1 MPRAIWTGSI
11 AFGLVNVP
19 VRMYSAVE
27 DHSLHFNYVHEPD
40 GSRIGYEKVCKEE
53 GKPVPDSEIV
63 KAFEYE
69 KGEWVYMSDED
80 FEAAA
85 AENHRTIDI
94 REFVPFEEIDPIFF
108 ERTYYLGP
116 AENGERVYAL
126 LLRAMDDSGLAAIAK
141 WVMRDRQNLGC
152 LRVRDGAITLERMHF
167 ADEVRDLEGIAPKST
182 KVEKG
187 ELDMA
192 SQLIEQFRGSFEP
205 SEYRDTYR
213 DALCEII
220 KAKRKGEPVHAEPTA
235 EPEAPTD
242 LMAALKASL
251 EASQRRRG
259 KSSSKQ
265 NGNGELDSLSK
276 EELYELARE
285 ADISGRSD
293 MSKQELVKA
302 LRRAAYPW
310 KKNVL
315 SPNTQRS
322 QPPSAPSW
330 GDSWCLPDGGSRNA
344 SR

>member
-53 GKPVPDSEIV
+53 DKPVPDSEIV

-80 FEAAA
+80 FEAAG

-126 LLRAMDDSGLAAIAK
+126 LLRAMEDSGLAAIAK

-152 LRVRDGAITLERMHF
+152 LRVRDDAITLERMHF

-182 KVEKG
+182 KVDKS

-192 SQLIEQFRGSFEP
+192 SRLVEQFRGSFDP

-220 KAKRKGEPVHAEPTA
+220 KAKRKGEPVHAEPAA
-235 EPEAPTD
+235 EPEAPID
-242 LMAALKASL
+242 LMAALRASL

-259 KSSSKQ
+259 RSSSKR
-265 NGNGELDSLSK
+265 NGNGELDALSK

-302 LRRAAYPW
+302 LRRAA
-310 KKNVL
+310 
-315 SPNTQRS
+315 
-322 QPPSAPSW
+322 
-330 GDSWCLPDGGSRNA
+330 
-344 SR
+344 

>member
-69 KGEWVYMSDED
+69 KGEWVYVADAD
-80 FEAAA
+80 FDAAA

-94 REFVPFEEIDPIFF
+94 RGFVPFEEIDPIFF

-116 AENGERVYAL
+116 EENGERVYAL
-126 LLRAMDDSGLAAIAK
+126 LLRAMEESGLAGIAK

-152 LRVRDGAITLERMHF
+152 LRVREGAITLERMHF
-167 ADEVRDLEGIAPKST
+167 ADEVRSLEGIAPKKA
-182 KVEKG
+182 KVDRQ
-187 ELDMA
+187 ELEMA
-192 SQLIEQFRGSFEP
+192 SQLIEQFRGEFDP
-205 SEYRDTYR
+205 SVYTDTYR

-220 KAKRKGEPVHAEPTA
+220 KAKRRGEPVHVEPVS
-235 EPEAPTD
+235 EPEEPTD
-242 LMAALKASL
+242 LMAALRASL
-251 EASQRRRG
+251 EASQRGRG
-259 KSSSKQ
+259 RARSGQSE
-265 NGNGELDSLSK
+265 NGELDSLSK
-276 EELYELARE
+276 DELYELARE

-293 MSKQELVKA
+293 MSKEELVKA
-302 LRRAAYPW
+302 LRRAA
-310 KKNVL
+310 
-315 SPNTQRS
+315 
-322 QPPSAPSW
+322 
-330 GDSWCLPDGGSRNA
+330 
-344 SR
+344 

>member
-11 AFGLVNVP
+11 SFGLVNVP
-19 VRMYSAVE
+19 VRLYSAIDEQDV
-27 DHSLHFNYVHEPD
+27 HFHLLHEKD
-40 GSRIGYEKVCKEE
+40 DSRIGYEKVCKEE

-116 AENGERVYAL
+116 AENSERVYAL
-126 LLRAMDDSGLAAIAK
+126 LLRAMEDSGLAAIAK

-167 ADEVRDLEGIAPKST
+167 ADEVRDLEGIAPKNT
-182 KVEKG
+182 KVDKG

-192 SQLIEQFRGSFEP
+192 SQLIEQFRGAFDP
-205 SEYRDTYR
+205 GEYRDTYR

-220 KAKRKGEPVHAEPTA
+220 KAKRKGEPVHAEPSA

-242 LMAALKASL
+242 LMSALRASL

-259 KSSSKQ
+259 KGAPSGNGNG
-265 NGNGELDSLSK
+265 NGNGELDTLSK

-302 LRRAAYPW
+302 LRKAA
-310 KKNVL
+310 
-315 SPNTQRS
+315 
-322 QPPSAPSW
+322 
-330 GDSWCLPDGGSRNA
+330 
-344 SR
+344 

>member
-19 VRMYSAVE
+19 VRMYSAIE

-53 GKPVPDSEIV
+53 ERPVPDSEIV

-94 REFVPFEEIDPIFF
+94 REFVPSEEIDPIYF

-126 LLRAMDDSGLAAIAK
+126 LLRAMGDSGLAAIAK

-167 ADEVRDLEGIAPKST
+167 ADEVRGLEDIAPKST
-182 KVEKG
+182 KVDQG

-192 SQLIEQFRGSFEP
+192 AQLIEQFRGSFDP
-205 SEYRDTYR
+205 GEYRDTYR

-220 KAKRKGEPVHAEPTA
+220 KAKRKGEPVHAEPAA

-242 LMAALKASL
+242 LMAALRASL
-251 EASQRRRG
+251 EALQRRRG
-259 KSSSKQ
+259 RSSAKR

-302 LRRAAYPW
+302 LRRAA
-310 KKNVL
+310 
-315 SPNTQRS
+315 
-322 QPPSAPSW
+322 
-330 GDSWCLPDGGSRNA
+330 
-344 SR
+344 